1 VSLTSLMVH
10 DVTIVRAGSTTSRYG
25 DTVRDWS
32 TATETV
38 TKGWVAQQDRSEDL
52 DGREAQ
58 DRTFIVYLPASAD
71 VTGLDRVEWDG
82 LTLEIVG
89 PPRRAWSPKLRGEHH
104 VELDARLVTG

>member
-1 VSLTSLMVH
+1 MSLTSLMVH
-10 DVTIVRAGSTTSRYG
+10 DVTIARAGTTESRYS
-25 DTVRDWS
+25 DDVRDWS

-38 TKGWVAQQDRSEDL
+38 TKGWVAQQDRAEDV

-71 VTGLDRVEWDG
+71 VTGLDRIEWEG
-82 LTLEIVG
+82 LTLEVVG

-104 VELDARLVTG
+104 VELTCRLVTG